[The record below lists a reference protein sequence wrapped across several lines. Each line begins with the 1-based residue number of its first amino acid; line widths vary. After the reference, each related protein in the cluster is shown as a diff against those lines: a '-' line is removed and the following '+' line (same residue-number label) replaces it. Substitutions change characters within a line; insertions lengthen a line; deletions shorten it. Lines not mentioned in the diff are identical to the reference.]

1 MDTARATD
9 TDSGQVMRNVFEGLY
24 NLGEGN
30 KPVPGVAKSHEVSG
44 DKTKYTFHLRDSK
57 WSNGTPVTAKDF
69 VFAWQRAV
77 DPATASEYAFLFFDI
92 KNATKI
98 NNKELP
104 ADQLGVKAVDDHT
117 FEVELERPVPYFISL
132 TAFPTFLPINEE
144 FFKAQ
149 GDKYALEDNTILY
162 NGAFTL
168 SDWKHEQSFKFK
180 KNPTYWDKDTVKLE
194 EINFNVVKEKSTEVN
209 LFESKQ
215 LDRIKLTSDF
225 VDKYKKRC

>member
-1 MDTARATD
+1 MVKRH
-9 TDSGQVMRNVFEGLY
+9 SLLQLKILCSLGKEPQIQQQPLNMHFYSLILKRN
-24 NLGEGN
+24 
-30 KPVPGVAKSHEVSG
+30 
-44 DKTKYTFHLRDSK
+44 
-57 WSNGTPVTAKDF
+57 
-69 VFAWQRAV
+69 
-77 DPATASEYAFLFFDI
+77 
-92 KNATKI
+92 KI

-180 KNPTYWDKDTVKLE
+180 KTLP
-194 EINFNVVKEKSTEVN
+194 IG
-209 LFESKQ
+209 
-215 LDRIKLTSDF
+215 IKILSN
-225 VDKYKKRC
+225 